1 METQD
6 NFFSNEDITVTF
18 EPCKCIHAEKCAQ
31 ELSQVFRTS
40 VIPWIHLDG
49 TKTKRIIEQIKKHK
63 TSQQVLVNKMIFL
76 KKYKDQNDRNGKIYR
91 FQKWLDPFSFEK

>member
-6 NFFSNEDITVTF
+6 NIFSNEDITVTF

-40 VIPWIHLDG
+40 VIPWMHLDC
-49 TKTKRIIEQIKKHK
+49 TKTKRIIEQIKKCPSGALQYSLNTAK
-63 TSQQVLVNKMIFL
+63 RKVS
-76 KKYKDQNDRNGKIYR
+76 
-91 FQKWLDPFSFEK
+91 